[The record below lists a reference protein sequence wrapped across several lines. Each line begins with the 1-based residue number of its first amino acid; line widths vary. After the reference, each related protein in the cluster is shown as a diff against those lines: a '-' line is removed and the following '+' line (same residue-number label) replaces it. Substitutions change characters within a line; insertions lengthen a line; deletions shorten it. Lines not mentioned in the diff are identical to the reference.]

1 MILILVKPNK
11 INGGHMPRRQL
22 TNRQKTDTAKKY
34 SKVEKMQKLIK
45 QMADE
50 NLSPTDRW
58 KLLGPEMK
66 AIILYRC
73 HGGETVKSVCRD
85 LGLEPATV
93 YMAAF
98 KDKEGFGADL
108 KDAREHGQHAL
119 ADMMLD
125 LPYDKTMSASD
136 KRLAFDAAKYLTK
149 TRNRAEYGDKVE
161 LSGQIDTNVALPNWA
176 FGQVIDATPQP
187 EQLTDQSL
195 DTGVPLDVDVVEE
208 QPAHKPK

>member
-1 MILILVKPNK
+1 
-11 INGGHMPRRQL
+11 
-22 TNRQKTDTAKKY
+22 
-34 SKVEKMQKLIK
+34 
-45 QMADE
+45 
-50 NLSPTDRW
+50 
-58 KLLGPEMK
+58 MK
-66 AIILYRC
+66 
-73 HGGETVKSVCRD
+73 S
-85 LGLEPATV
+85 GL
-93 YMAAF
+93 
-98 KDKEGFGADL
+98 
-108 KDAREHGQHAL
+108 
-119 ADMMLD
+119 

-176 FGQVIDATPQP
+176 FGQVIDATPVEP

>member
-1 MILILVKPNK
+1 MA
-11 INGGHMPRRQL
+11 RRKL

-119 ADMMLD
+119 ADTMLETPFRTD
-125 LPYDKTMSASD
+125 LNSQD
-136 KRLAFDAAKYLTK
+136 KRLLFDACKFLTK
-149 TRNRAEYGDKVE
+149 TRGRETYGDKVE
-161 LSGQIDTNVALPNWA
+161 LSGQVDTNVALPNWA
-176 FGQVIDATPQP
+176 FGQVIDAAPQA
-187 EQLTDQSL
+187 EQLTDQSS
-195 DTGVPLDVDVVEE
+195 DTGVAIDADYEEEKSPVDRKGE
-208 QPAHKPK
+208 

>member
-1 MILILVKPNK
+1 MRDVNKGFTLIELMIAV
-11 INGGHMPRRQL
+11 
-22 TNRQKTDTAKKY
+22 
-34 SKVEKMQKLIK
+34 
-45 QMADE
+45 
-50 NLSPTDRW
+50 
-58 KLLGPEMK
+58 
-66 AIILYRC
+66 AIIAALVAVGVPQYQNYVARSQAIEGVNLA
-73 HGGETVKSVCRD
+73 GGIKTALAEYYNTNGAFPKDTTDPHVG